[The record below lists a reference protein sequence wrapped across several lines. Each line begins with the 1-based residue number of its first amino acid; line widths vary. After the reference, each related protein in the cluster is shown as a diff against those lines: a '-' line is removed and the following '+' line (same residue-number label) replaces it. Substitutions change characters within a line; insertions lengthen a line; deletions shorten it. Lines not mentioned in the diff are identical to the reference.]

1 MTTSTDISLAYRP
14 DWLAARERL
23 TTWWNGGDIGR
34 AAMQLVA
41 PRPEPW
47 EDIPA
52 MPEPEGWITH
62 YSTKSYPYRINS
74 ALRGSLN
81 TLHLAEMVPNQSPG
95 DLAPNCVA
103 LYLGCRG
110 VEMPGTVWCEPFLS
124 TLENAKLAYDPN
136 NFYWQFSQRAF
147 REVAGLCKGKFLQ
160 AFPDLIEGLDTLA
173 AMRGTEELLED
184 LIEHPDQVHAAL
196 RQVTDLYF
204 HYYDMLYDII
214 RDEVGGSVFWAWA
227 PGRMAKFQCDFS
239 AMISPA
245 MFGEFMVPVLTE
257 MTERVNYSMYHWD
270 GPGALCH
277 LDHLLSIPRLNMI
290 QWTPGAGAE
299 PGWHPV
305 WWPYYHRII
314 DAGKKIYVF
323 GFDNVEQLR
332 LLRREF
338 GTGCKQLLVNAGVK
352 DAAQAEEYMA
362 AMTF

>member
-1 MTTSTDISLAYRP
+1 MTLSTELGLKYRP
-14 DWLAARERL
+14 DWLEARERL

-41 PRPEPW
+41 PREEPW
-47 EDIPA
+47 EEIA
-52 MPEPEGWITH
+52 ALSEPPDWITW
-62 YSTKSYPYRINS
+62 YSTKDYNYRINS
-74 ALRGSLN
+74 ALRSCLK
-81 TLHLAEMVPNQSPG
+81 TKFLAEAVPNHPVG

-124 TLENAKLAYDPN
+124 TLEGAKFAYDPD
-136 NFYWQFSQRAF
+136 NFYWQFSQRAYT
-147 REVAGLCKGKFLQ
+147 EVAGKGKGKFLQ
-160 AFPDLIEGLDTLA
+160 QFPDFIEGLDTLA
-173 AMRGTEELLED
+173 AIVGTEELLEA
-184 LIEHPDQVHAAL
+184 LIEHPDWVHAAL

-204 HYYDMLYDII
+204 HYYDVIYDIV

-227 PGRMAKFQCDFS
+227 PGRMVKLQCDFS
-239 AMISPA
+239 AMISPD

-257 MTERVNYSMYHWD
+257 MTERVSYSMYHWD
-270 GPGALCH
+270 GPGALNH

-299 PGWHPV
+299 PGWHPR

-323 GFDNVEQLR
+323 GFDDVDQLYMMR
-332 LLRREF
+332 KEF
-338 GTGCKQLLVNAGVK
+338 DEGCKQLLVNAGVK
-352 DAAQAEEYMA
+352 DEAQADAYMA